1 MKKNILQKFPVMAA
15 LAILCCSLWGSAF
28 PCIKAGY
35 EIFNIDKADTPSQI
49 MFAGVRFFMAGI
61 LTVAIGS
68 VIAKK
73 PLIPKKKSSFKYIL
87 SLSAV
92 QTVLQYVFFYSG
104 LARAGGVSSS
114 IINGSNVF
122 LAVLVSAL
130 IFKTEKLTAQKV
142 IGCAMGFVGVIVVSL
157 GGGGVSF
164 SLTGEGFILVAALAY
179 ALSTAMIK
187 IYSEYENPVL
197 LSGWQFGIG
206 GLIMMIAAFFMG
218 GHFSMNGVGSYVLLF
233 YMACISA
240 VSYSI
245 WGLLMKY
252 NDVSKVS
259 VFGCANPIMGTLL
272 SALILDE
279 AEVLGVQ
286 VILSLVLVS
295 AGIFI
300 VNKKERSSIHE
311 NI

>member
-73 PLIPKKKSSFKYIL
+73 PLIPKKKASFKYIL

-206 GLIMMIAAFFMG
+206 GLIMMVAAFFMG
-218 GHFSMNGVGSYVLLF
+218 GHFSMNGIGSYVLLF

-286 VILSLVLVS
+286 VIVSLVLVS